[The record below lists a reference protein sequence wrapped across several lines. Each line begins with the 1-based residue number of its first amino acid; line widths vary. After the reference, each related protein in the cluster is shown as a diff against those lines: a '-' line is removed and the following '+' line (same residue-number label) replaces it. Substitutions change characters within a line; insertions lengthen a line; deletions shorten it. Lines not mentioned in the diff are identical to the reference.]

1 MVNCEIKNVKHGG
14 ACYILN
20 ERTQQH
26 MYQFLD
32 LVSQNTFLSNGV
44 QSRLALFSAISIRLL
59 SGTAIES

>member
-1 MVNCEIKNVKHGG
+1 VKHDG

-20 ERTQQH
+20 ERIQQH

-32 LVSQNTFLSNGV
+32 RVSQNTFLSNGV

>member
-1 MVNCEIKNVKHGG
+1 VKHGG

-32 LVSQNTFLSNGV
+32 RVSQNTFLSNGV

>member
-1 MVNCEIKNVKHGG
+1 
-14 ACYILN
+14 
-20 ERTQQH
+20 

-32 LVSQNTFLSNGV
+32 RVLQNTFLSNGV